1 MVKIKNVILDLDNT
15 LIYAEPVEDMNDE
28 IEKKSKYFKYHDMD
42 GYYVVFERPGVQE
55 FLDYLFENYNVSVWT
70 AATKN
75 YALFVIKNVILNKPE
90 RHLDYIFFYYH
101 CAVSRRIY
109 DCDKKLDLLWEWFK
123 LEGYNKDNT
132 IIIDDND
139 DVISSN
145 PKNSIQIEKF
155 DVKNENSEKD
165 KEFDKI
171 IEEIEKLRD

>member
-28 IEKKSKYFKYHDMD
+28 IEKKFKFFKHHDMD

-75 YALFVIKNVILNKPE
+75 YALFVIKNVILTKPE

-101 CAVSRRIY
+101 CGVSRRVY
-109 DCDKKLDLLWEWFK
+109 KCDKKLNLLWDTFK
-123 LEGYNKDNT
+123 LLNYNEDNT

-145 PKNSIQIEKF
+145 PKNSIQIEQF
-155 DVKNENSEKD
+155 DVKNKNSQKD
-165 KEFDKI
+165 KELEKI
-171 IEEIEKLRD
+171 REKLEKLKD